1 MSDKEIASKIVDNF
15 KAKLAEEW
23 GDLVDGYI
31 YPDLIEGIE
40 SFIERAKVHFIPENS
55 KFTLIQELKDIFYEC
70 TVMHVADKHSD
81 EMNVLLSDIYSHGEI
96 VGDNFNVLYNEAMA
110 EMLKEFY
117 PSKKVAE

>member
-40 SFIERAKVHFIPENS
+40 SFIERVGNCS
-55 KFTLIQELKDIFYEC
+55 LKF
-70 TVMHVADKHSD
+70 
-81 EMNVLLSDIYSHGEI
+81 
-96 VGDNFNVLYNEAMA
+96 
-110 EMLKEFY
+110 
-117 PSKKVAE
+117 